1 MWKWILV
8 QGSFKCWRNKLTAF
22 IYHEIKKRAIFI
34 FCYLIANNQLKCGI
48 KIALRVGDDEQIIK
62 CKWPV
67 KILQFYNWPTSTNF
81 LINSCF
87 TSSLINV
94 K

>member
-1 MWKWILV
+1 M
-8 QGSFKCWRNKLTAF
+8 
-22 IYHEIKKRAIFI
+22 
-34 FCYLIANNQLKCGI
+34 ANNQLKCGI

-62 CKWPV
+62 YEWPV
-67 KILQFYNWPTSTNF
+67 KILRFFNWPTSTNF

-87 TSSLINV
+87 TSSSINV